1 LKFIF
6 SATQKEL
13 GMKIKT
19 YTSVLLILFTFKPII
34 LLADEMII
42 GKESYENYH
51 LVFEAAPK
59 DKVFSDSTI
68 IHLSESETDI
78 HIEALITWR
87 ENIKIEGQIPNSH
100 IPYLDVKAI
109 IVNEKTKESINI
121 SLVPHINLSDGFHY
135 ARNIKLPGL
144 ANEKYTVSFFIRP
157 DDKLMTYHNDW
168 KKKYGIPIINNISH
182 TYRNLDFYQ
191 MSKKLRR

>member
-1 LKFIF
+1 
-6 SATQKEL
+6 
-13 GMKIKT
+13 MKIKT

-135 ARNIKLPGL
+135 ARNIK
-144 ANEKYTVSFFIRP
+144 YV
-157 DDKLMTYHNDW
+157 
-168 KKKYGIPIINNISH
+168 
-182 TYRNLDFYQ
+182 
-191 MSKKLRR
+191 